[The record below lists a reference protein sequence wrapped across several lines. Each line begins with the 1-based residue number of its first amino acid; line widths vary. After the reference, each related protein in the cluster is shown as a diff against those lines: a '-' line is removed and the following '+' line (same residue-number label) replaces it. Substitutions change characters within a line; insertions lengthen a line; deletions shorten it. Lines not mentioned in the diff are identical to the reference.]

1 MTRAAFV
8 ALLLGLLMAQI
19 WLTGVFAISA
29 LAGPLSG
36 FDIPGAA
43 LIVVSGSCVVTL
55 GSFDRLGRTFLS
67 PFH

>member
-43 LIVVSGSCVVTL
+43 LIVVTGGCIVTL